1 MRFRRNAALTVLS
14 VLLVAG
20 AAWPTASC
28 GGPPVDLSKALKV
41 TDVVTGWYD
50 AGIVQGD
57 MNKLVPS
64 ISFRLT
70 NVGTVPV
77 YSVYITLSFRVVG
90 DEQELGSSYVKAVGP
105 DGLAG
110 GASTPPMVAR
120 SALGYTGEQP
130 RNQMLEHSKFV
141 DAQVS
146 LFAKS
151 GSAAPVKIGEYK
163 IERQLLTR

>member
-1 MRFRRNAALTVLS
+1 MRQRTIVPNVL
-14 VLLVAG
+14 VALLVAG
-20 AAWPTASC
+20 TAVSAASC
-28 GGPPVDLSKALKV
+28 AGPPVDLAKALKV

-50 AGIVQGD
+50 AGILADGR
-57 MNKLVPS
+57 NKLVPS

-77 YSVYITLSFRVVG
+77 YSVYVTLSFRVIG
-90 DEQELGSSYVKAVGP
+90 DIEELGSSYIKAVGP

-110 GASTPPMVAR
+110 GASTVPMVAR
-120 SALGYTGEQP
+120 SAIGYAGPEP
-130 RNQMLEHSKFV
+130 RAQMLQNSRFV

-151 GSAAPVKIGEYK
+151 GSAPPAKIGEFK
-163 IERQLLTR
+163 IDRQLLMK

>member
-1 MRFRRNAALTVLS
+1 MSARHLALN
-14 VLLVAG
+14 VLLALVLVPAV
-20 AAWPTASC
+20 WFTASC
-28 GGPPVDLSKALKV
+28 GGPSVDLDKALKV

-50 AGIVQGD
+50 AGIVED
-57 MNKLVPS
+57 EKNKLVPS

-70 NVGTVPV
+70 NVSTVPV
-77 YSVYITLSFRVVG
+77 SSVYVTVSFRVIG

-110 GASTPPMVAR
+110 GASTAPLVAR
-120 SALGYTGEQP
+120 SSFGYKGPQP
-130 RNQMLEHSKFV
+130 RAQMLQHSQFV

-151 GSAAPVKIGEYK
+151 GSAAPVKIGEFK
-163 IERQLLTR
+163 IDRQLLTR

>member
-1 MRFRRNAALTVLS
+1 MRARSSALN
-14 VLLVAG
+14 VLLVLPLAL
-20 AAWPTASC
+20 AAWSTASC
-28 GGPPVDLSKALKV
+28 GGPPVDLAKALKV

-50 AGIVQGD
+50 AGIVAGEQ
-57 MNKLVPS
+57 NKLVPS

-77 YSVYITLSFRVVG
+77 ASVYVTLSFRQIG
-90 DEQELGSSYVKAVGP
+90 DPQEWGSSYVKAVEY

-110 GASTPPMVAR
+110 GASTAPMVVRAT
-120 SALGYTGEQP
+120 LGYTSPVP
-130 RNQMLEHSKFV
+130 RAQMVQHSKFK

-151 GSAAPVKIGEYK
+151 GSAPPVKIGEFK
-163 IERQLLTR
+163 IDRQLLLQ

>member
-1 MRFRRNAALTVLS
+1 MRQRRVALNVLV

-20 AAWPTASC
+20 AAGSTTSC
-28 GGPPVDLSKALKV
+28 AGPPVDLSKALKV

-50 AGIVQGD
+50 AGIIDGER
-57 MNKLVPS
+57 NKLVPS

-77 YSVYITLSFRVVG
+77 YSVYVTLSFRVIG
-90 DEQELGSSYVKAVGP
+90 DIEELGSSYVKAVGP

-110 GASTPPMVAR
+110 GASTVPMVAR
-120 SALGYTGEQP
+120 SAIGYAGPEP
-130 RNQMLEHSKFV
+130 RAQMLQNSKFV

-151 GSAAPVKIGEYK
+151 GSAPPAKIGEFK
-163 IERQLLTR
+163 IDRQLLMK

>member
-1 MRFRRNAALTVLS
+1 MFARHIALN
-14 VLLVAG
+14 VLLALLLVP
-20 AAWPTASC
+20 AAWSTASC
-28 GGPPVDLSKALKV
+28 GGPPVDLAQALKV
-41 TDVVTGWYD
+41 NDVVTGWYD
-50 AGIVQGD
+50 AGIIEGER
-57 MNKLVPS
+57 NKLVPS

-77 YSVYITLSFRVVG
+77 YSVYVTLSFRVVG

-110 GASTPPMVAR
+110 GASTPPLVAR
-120 SALGYTGEQP
+120 SAFGYAGPQP
-130 RNQMLEHSKFV
+130 RAQMLQHSQFV

-151 GSAAPVKIGEYK
+151 GSAPPVKIGEFK
-163 IERQLLTR
+163 IDRQLLTR

>member
-1 MRFRRNAALTVLS
+1 MAARNHALNALLAL
-14 VLLVAG
+14 LLVG
-20 AAWPTASC
+20 AAWPAASC
-28 GGPPVDLSKALKV
+28 SGPPVDLAKTLKV

-50 AGIVQGD
+50 AGIVED
-57 MNKLVPS
+57 EKNKLVPS

-77 YSVYITLSFRVVG
+77 YSVYLTVSFRVIG

-110 GASTPPMVAR
+110 GASTQPLVAR
-120 SALGYTGEQP
+120 SGFGYKSPEP
-130 RNQMLEHSKFV
+130 RAQMLQNSKFV

-151 GSAAPVKIGEYK
+151 GSAPPAKIGEFK
-163 IERQLLTR
+163 VERQLLTR

>member
-1 MRFRRNAALTVLS
+1 MRQRDIVPNVL
-14 VLLVAG
+14 VALLVAG
-20 AAWPTASC
+20 TAVSAASC
-28 GGPPVDLSKALKV
+28 AGPPVDLAKALKV

-50 AGIVQGD
+50 AGILADGR
-57 MNKLVPS
+57 NKLVPS

-70 NVGTVPV
+70 NVGTSRVS
-77 YSVYITLSFRVVG
+77 SVYVTLSFRVIG
-90 DEQELGSSYVKAVGP
+90 DEQELGSSYIKAVGP
-105 DGLAG
+105 EGLAG

-120 SALGYTGEQP
+120 SSLGYTGEQP

>member
-1 MRFRRNAALTVLS
+1 MRQRSVALNVLV

-20 AAWPTASC
+20 AAWSAASC
-28 GGPPVDLSKALKV
+28 GGPPVDLAKALKV

-50 AGIVQGD
+50 AGIVEAEK
-57 MNKLVPS
+57 NKLVPS

-70 NVGTVPV
+70 NVGNVRV
-77 YSVYITLSFRVVG
+77 SSVYVTVSFRIIG
-90 DEQELGSSYVKAVGP
+90 DEQELGSSYIKAVDF
-105 DGLAG
+105 DGLAA
-110 GASTPPMVAR
+110 GASTQPMVAR
-120 SALGYTGEQP
+120 SPFGYKSPEP
-130 RNQMLEHSKFV
+130 RAQMLGHSQFV

-163 IERQLLTR
+163 VERQLLTK